1 MLPKFATAKELE
13 KFNAAEALLQ
23 DTRRLRLT
31 EPQVAQ
37 LTALRARIYE
47 RNADVLVRYD
57 AIRRDYRPPAALT
70 GQGSSASAPPPTQEE
85 MMQLGDQ
92 MRAMMAIGDQ
102 LLAQRQEQVTEAL
115 ALMDDTQRD
124 RARKVLDDQTDDARR
139 AVPPLPPRDGRRR
152 P

>member
-1 MLPKFATAKELE
+1 
-13 KFNAAEALLQ
+13 
-23 DTRRLRLT
+23 
-31 EPQVAQ
+31 
-37 LTALRARIYE
+37 
-47 RNADVLVRYD
+47 
-57 AIRRDYRPPAALT
+57 
-70 GQGSSASAPPPTQEE
+70 
-85 MMQLGDQ
+85 MQLGDQ